1 MSNQPGLTLADLAA
15 MSEDVAVGD
24 RHITVYGIS
33 AMHCLAIFKRFPKL
47 VSMLSGFNLATFLDA
62 APDAAA
68 AILAA
73 GVGQMGSPAAEADAA
88 KIGIELQYDM
98 LEAIGRLTFKSGF
111 APFVDRVMKLA
122 GNVQGSAN
130 SGREQATRSP
140 PVSKPSSQP
149 DTPQT

>member
-15 MSEDVAVGD
+15 MSEDVPVGTD
-24 RHITVYGIS
+24 HITVYGIS

-47 VSMLSGFNLATFLDA
+47 LSMLGGFNLATFLEA
-62 APDAAA
+62 APEAAA

-73 GVGQMGSPAAEADAA
+73 GVGQLGSETAEADAS
-88 KIGIELQYDM
+88 KIGIETQYDM

-111 APFVDRVMKLA
+111 APFVERVMKLA
-122 GNVQGSAN
+122 GSAQSSAN
-130 SGREQATRSP
+130 FGRVPATTSQP
-140 PVSKPSSQP
+140 ASKPSSPP